1 MKCPSCGA
9 TISEGSRK
17 CVFCGEAVAA
27 GATSSAAAEQPTN
40 VFERIRQ
47 SPQFQQ
53 ASGVERLSQIAKPGL
68 ATLAIPVVFL
78 IVFVTAALG
87 MAGMAASMAPPI
99 FVVVPVG
106 LAVIGIM
113 MGVAVIR
120 GGIRI
125 AKAPLVP
132 RAAVVRAK
140 RTSVSGDSNGA
151 STSYY
156 ATFEFSD
163 GSRSEFSLS
172 SVLYSQIAERD
183 GGVLFSRAETVAA
196 FDRVTEAS

>member
-9 TISEGSRK
+9 SIPEGSRK
-17 CVFCGEAVAA
+17 CVYCGEAIAA
-27 GATSSAAAEQPTN
+27 VTNGSSSEQPTN
-40 VFERIRQ
+40 VFDRIRR

-78 IVFVTAALG
+78 IVFVTAALW

-106 LAVIGIM
+106 LAIVGIM
-113 MGVAVIR
+113 MGVSVIR

-151 STSYY
+151 TTSYY
-156 ATFEFSD
+156 ATFEFPD
-163 GSRSEFSLS
+163 GSRSEFSLTS
-172 SVLYSQIAERD
+172 ALYSQIAERD
-183 GGVLFSRAETVAA
+183 AGVLFSRAETVAA
-196 FDRVTEAS
+196 FDRVTEET